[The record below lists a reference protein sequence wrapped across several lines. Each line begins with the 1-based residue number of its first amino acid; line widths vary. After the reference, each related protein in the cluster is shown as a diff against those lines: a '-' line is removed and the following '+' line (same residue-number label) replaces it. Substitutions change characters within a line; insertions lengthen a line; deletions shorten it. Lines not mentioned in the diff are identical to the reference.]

1 MKIYLLAFELVDIYK
16 LNMLFIFIFMYLM
29 FLVAIKMWNLA
40 EIS

>member
-29 FLVAIKMWNLA
+29 FLVAIKMWSFA